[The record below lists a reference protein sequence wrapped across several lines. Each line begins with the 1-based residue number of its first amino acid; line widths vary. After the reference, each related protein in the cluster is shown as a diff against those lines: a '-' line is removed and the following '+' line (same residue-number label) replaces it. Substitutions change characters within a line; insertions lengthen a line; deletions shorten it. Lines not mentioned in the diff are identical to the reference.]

1 MTSISFCRFLKF
13 VVSSSQGLVLPR
25 RQTPDSPGI
34 DLYMPQDVE
43 LAGREEARI
52 NLSCRVAI
60 PAGYFGLLVIKAS
73 AAQRHKLAINNPV
86 IGEKTIMLLKYV
98 INY

>member
-1 MTSISFCRFLKF
+1 MLKF

-34 DLYMPQDVE
+34 DLFMPQDVE

-52 NLSCRVAI
+52 NLCCRVAI
-60 PAGYFGLLVIKAS
+60 PTGYFGWLVVKAS
-73 AAQRHKLAINNPV
+73 AAQRHKLAIGNPV
-86 IGEKTIMLLKYV
+86 IGE
-98 INY
+98 INILREYAFN